1 MEITNKISIQYVQF
15 KGWINRIASLYSSK
29 KALKMILIAFMII
42 YWITE
47 SNCSTWPSSGSNS
60 NAITSEQC
68 SFTGYTITYAYSVAS
83 GQVTNSLYYLY
94 DIYLSPSTNW
104 AIRKVNQDESL
115 AWMAAI
121 SLNPIEKSLTVDIL
135 EQYVYVASY
144 TSQLDVVRLLSTT
157 GAIIDAQH

>member
-1 MEITNKISIQYVQF
+1 M
-15 KGWINRIASLYSSK
+15 
-29 KALKMILIAFMII
+29 
-42 YWITE
+42 
-47 SNCSTWPSSGSNS
+47 
-60 NAITSEQC
+60 
-68 SFTGYTITYAYSVAS
+68 
-83 GQVTNSLYYLY
+83 
-94 DIYLSPSTNW
+94 
-104 AIRKVNQDESL
+104 NQDESL